1 MNLNAYVS
9 LMRPRIE
16 QELKLVIEE
25 ETPAETPE
33 MKTMLTYHMG
43 WEGEGSGL
51 EAQGKRIRPI
61 LLLLCCAAA
70 GGNWN
75 YALPAGASVELLHN
89 FSLIHDDI
97 QDNSPLRRGRPTV
110 WTKWGI
116 AQAINSGDLLF
127 TLAHLAMF
135 RLQKTHSEAVALKAS
150 NILHDACVQLTK
162 GQYLDLSFETR
173 NDVDLQSYYIM
184 IGGKTSALLGC
195 CAELGAL
202 IAGTELVRREG
213 YREFGFTLGMAF
225 QALDDWL
232 GIWGDAALIGK
243 STESDLVSGKKTLPV
258 LYAISQEGRFAQ
270 RWKQGKIKPDEIKDL
285 AKVMMDE
292 GAGEYTEKTADQLTQ
307 KALLILDKITNQ
319 DEAGNSL
326 KELTNSLLSRKK

>member
-16 QELKLVIEE
+16 QELKQVIEE
-25 ETPAETPE
+25 ETPVEAPE

-70 GGNWN
+70 GGNWE
-75 YALPAGASVELLHN
+75 YALPAGASIELLHN

-135 RLQKTHSEAVALKAS
+135 KLQSTQSVAATLKAS

-202 IAGTELVRREG
+202 IAGTESATQES

-258 LYAISQEGRFAQ
+258 LYAISQQGHFAQ

-285 AKVMMDE
+285 AKIMMDE

-307 KALLILDKITNQ
+307 KALQILEKITYP